1 MATAK
6 NRLHACVVDCEE
18 IAAKR
23 FGGRGRGERGWIN
36 RRHETVI
43 VRNRDSQTI
52 AIVETRQASRAR
64 KKTCLDDAVRKQ
76 WFAVSAAQI
85 EYMGGIEPFSL
96 FQISS
101 DPTESSRRFRA

>member
-23 FGGRGRGERGWIN
+23 FGGRGRGERL
-36 RRHETVI
+36 
-43 VRNRDSQTI
+43 DKQ
-52 AIVETRQASRAR
+52 ETRNGDRTKQRLPNHCDSRNKTGIKGK

-85 EYMGGIEPFSL
+85 DYMGGIEPFSL